1 MRIYKDVQQYSPE
14 WWKLREKRLSASH
27 AQAIGNAGKG
37 LKTYV
42 EQLMSECYSN
52 AEKESF
58 SNKHTDRGIDLENSA
73 GMAYSF
79 QTGINIK
86 KVGFVAYN
94 DYVGCSPDLFAGEN
108 GLAEIKCPDDK
119 GHFALLI
126 GGEFES
132 KYLWQCQ
139 MQMLICEKDFCHLLS
154 YNPNFDE
161 FLVVRKQVPD
171 KKKVAGLIEGFA
183 AGEKLI
189 KEIIE
194 KMEG

>member
-1 MRIYKDVQQYSPE
+1 VDIYNCYQYSTE

-42 EQLMSECYSN
+42 EQLMSEYYSK

-58 SNKHTDRGIDLENSA
+58 SNKHTARGAELEDSA
-73 GMAYSF
+73 GTVYSF
-79 QTGINIK
+79 RQNIEVE
-86 KVGFVAYN
+86 KVGFVTYN
-94 DYVGCSPDLFAGEN
+94 DYVGCSPDLLAGGN

-132 KYLWQCQ
+132 KYKWQCQ
-139 MQMLICEKDFCHLLS
+139 MQMFICEKDWCDLIS
-154 YNPNFDE
+154 YNPNFNE
-161 FLVVRKQVPD
+161 YLIVRRQVPD

-189 KEIIE
+189 KEIIV